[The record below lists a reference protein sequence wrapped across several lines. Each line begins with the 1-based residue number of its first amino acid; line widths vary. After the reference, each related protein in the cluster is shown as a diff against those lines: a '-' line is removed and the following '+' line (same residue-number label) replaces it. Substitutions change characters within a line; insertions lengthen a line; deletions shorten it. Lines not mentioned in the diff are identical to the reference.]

1 MCSDTRDHI
10 GLFLFNLLEEDPKI
24 MTLCSV
30 PELASIYSQEMG
42 VQLDEECRGRF
53 TRIMCSLLCDLMNY
67 QEFHHSTSTT
77 RRAATDKTSARKTAV
92 SDKFNSVGTQCF
104 RSRKRTC
111 HKLSPK
117 SLSDV
122 TVSAVN
128 GAISL
133 GQTTIENHTSVRRPR
148 KASLIAEGFTYRQPL
163 NSSSKSGT
171 VSTDVSVSSCD
182 TLLQRISK
190 FTPTMSKLS
199 LVTASPSLVG
209 RGCDRELLKRITT
222 PTITPAT
229 IPSTTMLTIRPPNL
243 IVQTHRV
250 QTKPHIITR
259 LSPLNIS
266 ANQSTFPVGQVPALT
281 SPTTDSTTAVAQ
293 RSDSPPYITV
303 KRKLSE
309 AVVSIRPAPSR
320 LIEEM

>member
-67 QEFHHSTSTT
+67 QEFHHSSSTT
-77 RRAATDKTSARKTAV
+77 RRAATDKISARKTAV
-92 SDKFNSVGTQCF
+92 SGKSNSLLKAFDQENEQAT
-104 RSRKRTC
+104 
-111 HKLSPK
+111 KLSPK

-128 GAISL
+128 GAISIR
-133 GQTTIENHTSVRRPR
+133 QTPIENHTTVRRPR
-148 KASLIAEGFTYRQPL
+148 KASLIAEGFTYQQPL
-163 NSSSKSGT
+163 NSPSRSCT
-171 VSTDVSVSSCD
+171 VSTDSSVSSCD

-199 LVTASPSLVG
+199 LITTSPSLVD
-209 RGCDRELLKRITT
+209 RGCDRELLKRTTT
-222 PTITPAT
+222 PIITPAT
-229 IPSTTMLTIRPPNL
+229 IPSTAMLTIRPPNL
-243 IVQTHRV
+243 IVQTNRV
-250 QTKPHIITR
+250 PTKPHIITR

-266 ANQSTFPVGQVPALT
+266 ANQSTFPVGQLPT
-281 SPTTDSTTAVAQ
+281 PTTPITDAATPVAQ